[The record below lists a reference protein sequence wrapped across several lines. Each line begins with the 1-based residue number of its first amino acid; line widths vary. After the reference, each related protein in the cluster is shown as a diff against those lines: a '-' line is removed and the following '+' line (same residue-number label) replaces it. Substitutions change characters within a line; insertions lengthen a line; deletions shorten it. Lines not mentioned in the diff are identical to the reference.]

1 MKSFLKC
8 IAGSALC
15 VAIWSTS
22 AAPVLA
28 DPSFGISR
36 LEPPSAN
43 QIEPVQYRRDYGR
56 NRYNRSR
63 GNSGGNLAIG
73 IGAAIIGG
81 IILSEAARSQHR
93 HEHASDWERC
103 EQTYRSF
110 EPRTGMYTGYD
121 GIRHT
126 CPYLN

>member
-1 MKSFLKC
+1 MKLFLKC
-8 IAGSALC
+8 IVGAAVC
-15 VAIWSTS
+15 VTIWSTS
-22 AAPVLA
+22 AAPVWA

-36 LEPPSAN
+36 LEHSAPN
-43 QIEPVQYRRDYGR
+43 QVELVQYQRDYGR
-56 NRYNRSR
+56 SRSYRSR
-63 GNSGGNLAIG
+63 RNSGGNVAIG

-93 HEHASDWERC
+93 YEHSSDWERC

-121 GIRHT
+121 GIRRT